1 MEYRQ
6 LNEPYPWFSLAPVT
20 ITVSENCSVHSGI
33 SPVITYDGRFSKEP
47 PKLQYRLE
55 MSLKSWLNGT
65 GQTMSSQSY
74 SIRYGRDYKQRFFS
88 RVANEGSD
96 STGICFSLCPQSLLL
111 ITGSLVEKRVMGV
124 TEWLSINKNELNSSL
139 SRIRERRRPARLR
152 ANEFMV
158 TEINRLNCNKTK
170 YKRWNTI
177 TRNRNQKSASP
188 S

>member
-1 MEYRQ
+1 MELDRRCHRSRTRYGMEY
-6 LNEPYPWFSLAPVT
+6 E
-20 ITVSENCSVHSGI
+20 
-33 SPVITYDGRFSKEP
+33 
-47 PKLQYRLE
+47 
-55 MSLKSWLNGT
+55 
-65 GQTMSSQSY
+65 
-74 SIRYGRDYKQRFFS
+74 QRFFS

-177 TRNRNQKSASP
+177 TRNRNQKNVCHSRP
-188 S
+188 SLSRDSVHSEHPHSSEST